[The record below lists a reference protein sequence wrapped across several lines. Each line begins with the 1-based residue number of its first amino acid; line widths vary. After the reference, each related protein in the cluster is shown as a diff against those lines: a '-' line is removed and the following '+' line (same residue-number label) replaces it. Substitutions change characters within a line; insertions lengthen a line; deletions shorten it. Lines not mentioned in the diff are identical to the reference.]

1 MFLPCLVSRPH
12 YFGRPI
18 YILSGYHG
26 CKSPHKVSYRQG
38 CISQLIQQI
47 QGGITSSP
55 TQCSITSDRSATRG
69 KARFIAQPERKPCKP
84 LTIITTC
91 HLPEMKPS
99 SLERG
104 YWPLQDERWIKSF
117 AVSTSFLVFMKG
129 QTFVSGFLRKSRNI
143 FCNVL
148 LVSQE
153 YVY

>member
-47 QGGITSSP
+47 QGGITPSP

-91 HLPEMKPS
+91 HLPEVKPS
-99 SLERG
+99 SFERG
-104 YWPLQDERWIKSF
+104 YWHR
-117 AVSTSFLVFMKG
+117 TSNELNLLPFQHLFLC
-129 QTFVSGFLRKSRNI
+129 S
-143 FCNVL
+143 
-148 LVSQE
+148 
-153 YVY
+153 

>member
-18 YILSGYHG
+18 YILSGYHD
-26 CKSPHKVSYRQG
+26 CKSSHKVSYCQG

-47 QGGITSSP
+47 QGGTTPSP
-55 TQCSITSDRSATRG
+55 TQCSITSDRSATPG
-69 KARFIAQPERKPCKP
+69 KASIIAQPERKPCKR

-99 SLERG
+99 SFERG
-104 YWPLQDERWIKSF
+104 YWPLQDEQWIKSL
-117 AVSTSFLVFMKG
+117 AVSTSFFVFMKG
-129 QTFVSGFLRKSRNI
+129 QMFVSGFLRTSRNI
-143 FCNVL
+143 FCNAF